1 MDLRLCD
8 ARRMAGAAQAA
19 ARAAGHAVSVAVCD
33 AAGRTILFERDDGA
47 AGITLELA
55 PAKARTAAL
64 LGLPSGRMEAAL
76 NDGYPA
82 LATMAGCVL
91 LGGGVEIRAGGR
103 VVGAIAVSGAPSG
116 REDETLACAGLAA
129 LDLSASCEGQAA

>member
-1 MDLRLCD
+1 MTPAIELQLCD
-8 ARRMAGAAQAA
+8 ARRMAAAVQAE
-19 ARAAGHAVSVAVCD
+19 ARAAGWPVTVAVCD
-33 AAGRTILFERDDGA
+33 AAGRMILFERDDGA
-47 AGITLELA
+47 PGITVDLA

-64 LGLPSGRMEAAL
+64 LGLPSGRIEAAL
-76 NDGYPA
+76 NQSYPA

-116 REDETLACAGLAA
+116 GDDETLARAGLAA
-129 LDLSASCEGQAA
+129 LDVGSA